1 MPRAAIVFLLAAVL
15 AFGAN
20 FRLYLKDG
28 SYHIVREYQVNGD
41 RVRFYSVERSEWEE
55 IPLSLT
61 DIGRTEA
68 ENKQRAQEIGKEA
81 AAVAAEEKFEREQR
95 EERERVPQEP
105 GVYLVDGKELRS
117 IKQAESKAVSKKS
130 RSVLKVL
137 SPIPIVSGKSTVELD
152 GEHSANVASVARP
165 EFYIRLANEERFG
178 IAKMG
183 AKKGVRVVQNW
194 ETVPVTKELIETQQ
208 DVEVFRKQVEDGLYK
223 IWPMQPLEPGEY
235 AVIEYTAGKGN
246 IQTWDFAYRPAQ

>member
-1 MPRAAIVFLLAAVL
+1 MPRAAVVFLLAAVL

-68 ENKQRAQEIGKEA
+68 ENKQRAQETRKEA
-81 AAVAAEEKFEREQR
+81 AELAAEEKLEREQR
-95 EERERVPQEP
+95 QERERVPQEP

-152 GEHSANVASVARP
+152 GEHSANLVGVARP
-165 EFYIRLANEERFG
+165 EFYVRLANDERFG

-194 ETVPVTKELIETQQ
+194 EIIPVTKELIETQQ

-246 IQTWDFAYRPAQ
+246 IQTWDFAYRPAR